1 MLFSDILNLRRIY
14 MNSLEIMEF
23 KKTLETY
30 ISEQVMPCEVK
41 RMVVSEILQKLQ
53 SDSQEEAIKE
63 LRERGNL
70 KDGETLQSH

>member
-1 MLFSDILNLRRIY
+1 MFLDILNLRSIY

-41 RMVVSEILQKLQ
+41 RMVVNEILQKLQ
-53 SDSQEEAIKE
+53 SDSQEEAINE

-70 KDGETLQSH
+70 KDGETL